1 MTTVMILGIILMIAR
16 LAIRIGLILLVIWG
30 VIRLIDRWRFAP
42 VAAPV
47 AAATPAQPVTAPVA
61 TEVKE

>member
-16 LAIRIGLILLVIWG
+16 LAIRIGVILLVVWG

-42 VAAPV
+42 VAAP
-47 AAATPAQPVTAPVA
+47 ATPAQPATASVA